1 MGHANPSNNPLLNER
16 ARKRFTLTDFFL
28 VLNKVREK
36 VFCFT
41 IFKLDKNCK
50 LKKNSFM
57 LRKAI
62 PHLFTSLN
70 LLCGCLATFFAFSHQ
85 FNAALMFV
93 ALGVFFDF
101 FDGFFARLL
110 GEESSLGVQLD
121 SLADLIS
128 SGLAPG
134 VLMYQLFVLSGVK
147 NIDFSFTLIPD
158 FAFVFTVAPLAIIG
172 YSITVGAA
180 FRLAKFNLITDP
192 LPYFRGLP
200 APANALMIMGLP
212 MIFRHPYLVQLND
225 YLMNPIS
232 LTVCCFI
239 SVILMNIHWKMFSLK
254 FSGGMMSL
262 LFPVLLLMIATVL
275 FIYFGIASLSGI
287 IVIYI
292 LLSSIKFFFKI

>member
-1 MGHANPSNNPLLNER
+1 
-16 ARKRFTLTDFFL
+16 
-28 VLNKVREK
+28 
-36 VFCFT
+36 
-41 IFKLDKNCK
+41 
-50 LKKNSFM
+50 M

-110 GEESSLGVQLD
+110 GVESPLGVQLD

-147 NIDFSFTLIPD
+147 NIDYSFTLIPD
-158 FAFVFTVAPLAIIG
+158 FAFVFSIAPLAIIG
-172 YSITVGAA
+172 YSITIGAA

-192 LPYFRGLP
+192 LPYFKGLP
-200 APANALMIMGLP
+200 TPANALMIMGLP
-212 MIFRHPYLVQLND
+212 LIFRHPYLVHLND
-225 YLMNPIS
+225 YLMNTIS

-239 SVILMNIHWKMFSLK
+239 SVFLMNIHWKMFSLK

-262 LFPVLLLMIATVL
+262 LFPVLLLMIATGL